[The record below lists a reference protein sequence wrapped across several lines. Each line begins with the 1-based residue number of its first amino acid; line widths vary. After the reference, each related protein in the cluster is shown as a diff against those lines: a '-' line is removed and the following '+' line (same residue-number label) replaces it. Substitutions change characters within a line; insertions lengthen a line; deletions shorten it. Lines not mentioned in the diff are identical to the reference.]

1 MIDKYKIITD
11 MCYTM
16 RHDYGLD
23 KHPDDLGFAFSIS
36 SGMTDDE
43 RRALFRQMEQ
53 LYNHHIQPLVDMI
66 EDTNNGTSTS

>member
-1 MIDKYKIITD
+1 MKTRHQTISD

-23 KHPDDLGFAFSIS
+23 KYPGEWG

-43 RRALFRQMEQ
+43 RRALYQQMAQ
-53 LYNHHIQPLVDMI
+53 LYDHYIDPLVTEI
-66 EDTNNGTSTS
+66 NELLNEKGQ